1 MTAGSFSSFDLN
13 SLDNE
18 EMVVMPNNLKRIED
32 NEENKAEQT
41 TISLL
46 KRTLQQVYY
55 KELPLDHLVFLYTAG
70 AGILM
75 SIFGLGYNMSQGI
88 GIFTLPVLL
97 LYLVTVISSVL
108 YSIVKKRW
116 YGAAVIVLGSSA
128 FLLIPFLWFTV
139 GGATGSTAP
148 MMFTAG
154 ICIAIVFKGALR
166 NVMLALQAIMLVAF
180 IALEFHYPDI
190 IIPYT
195 TRIEHF
201 SDLAFGLTM
210 SFMANTILIFTVVEQ
225 YVKARDEKTRLVRS
239 LEHLSLTD
247 ALTGLYNRRFLSAS
261 IDEEMRLAYDTGSQ
275 LTLCILDI
283 DHFKEI
289 NDTYGHEYGDEV
301 LFNIAQIMK
310 ACLTEGEIFGRYG
323 GEEFVVLFP
332 GKTPT
337 KALPK
342 VRALSEHV
350 RTHGWSHGKPVTISG
365 GLSSY
370 VKGISYS
377 DFVEAADK
385 NLYRAKREGRDRIIY
400 R

>member
-1 MTAGSFSSFDLN
+1 MQNNFKKTEN
-13 SLDNE
+13 NE
-18 EMVVMPNNLKRIED
+18 ESTTAQTTK
-32 NEENKAEQT
+32 QT

-46 KRTLQQVYY
+46 KRTFKQVYS
-55 KELPLDHLVFLYTAG
+55 KELPLEHLVFLYTAG

-75 SIFGLGYNMSQGI
+75 SIFGLGYNMVQGI
-88 GIFTLPVLL
+88 GVFTLPVLL
-97 LYLVTVISSVL
+97 LYLATVISSVL
-108 YSIVKKRW
+108 YSIVKNRW
-116 YGAAVIVLGSSA
+116 HGAAVIVLGSSA
-128 FLLIPFLWFTV
+128 FLLIPFLWFTL
-139 GGATGSTAP
+139 GGVTGSTPP

-166 NVMLALQAIMLVAF
+166 TVMLVADTLMLIAF
-180 IALEFHYPDI
+180 IALEFYFPEI
-190 IIPYT
+190 IIPYAN
-195 TRIEHF
+195 RAEHY

-210 SFMANTILIFTVVEQ
+210 SFIANTILIYTVVGQ
-225 YVKARDEKTRLVRS
+225 YVKAREEKTRLVHR
-239 LEHLSLTD
+239 LEYLSLTD
-247 ALTGLYNRRFLSAS
+247 ALTGLYNRRFLAAS
-261 IDEEMRLAYDTGSQ
+261 IDEEMRRAYDTGAQ

-283 DHFKEI
+283 DHFKKI
-289 NDTYGHEYGDEV
+289 NDTYGHDYGDEV
-301 LFNIAQIMK
+301 LFNIGQIMN

-342 VRALSEHV
+342 VRALADHV

-377 DFVEAADK
+377 DFIEAADK
-385 NLYRAKREGRDRIIY
+385 NLYHAKREGRDKIIY

>member
-1 MTAGSFSSFDLN
+1 
-13 SLDNE
+13 
-18 EMVVMPNNLKRIED
+18 
-32 NEENKAEQT
+32 
-41 TISLL
+41 
-46 KRTLQQVYY
+46 
-55 KELPLDHLVFLYTAG
+55 
-70 AGILM
+70 
-75 SIFGLGYNMSQGI
+75 
-88 GIFTLPVLL
+88 
-97 LYLVTVISSVL
+97 
-108 YSIVKKRW
+108 
-116 YGAAVIVLGSSA
+116 
-128 FLLIPFLWFTV
+128 
-139 GGATGSTAP
+139 
-148 MMFTAG
+148 
-154 ICIAIVFKGALR
+154 
-166 NVMLALQAIMLVAF
+166 
-180 IALEFHYPDI
+180 DI

-310 ACLTEGEIFGRYG
+310 ACLTEGELFGRYG